1 MAGLPTSLSGGGYMS
16 TTKQNP
22 FKAIRA
28 SYDAA
33 NQPAAEQS
41 HEETEGKST
50 SAQNEKT
57 KSAQKSVDRSARGV
71 RIRGD
76 LVKAFKV
83 LAAEEDRKIYE
94 VMEEA
99 LEQYLEQHRQ
109 SKS

>member
-1 MAGLPTSLSGGGYMS
+1 MSG
-16 TTKQNP
+16 TKQNP

-33 NQPAAEQS
+33 NQPAVEQS
-41 HEETEGKST
+41 PEANEREGKDI
-50 SAQNEKT
+50 SAQSEKT
-57 KSAQKSVDRSARGV
+57 KSAQKARSARGV

-76 LVKAFKV
+76 LVKAYKV

-99 LEQYLEQHRQ
+99 LEQYLERHRQ
-109 SKS
+109 NKS

>member
-1 MAGLPTSLSGGGYMS
+1 MS
-16 TTKQNP
+16 DPKQNP

-33 NQPAAEQS
+33 NQPVAEQAPAE
-41 HEETEGKST
+41 HESARQIA
-50 SAQNEKT
+50 SAQSEKA
-57 KSAQKSVDRSARGV
+57 KSAQKAPERSARGV

-99 LEQYLEQHRQ
+99 LEQYLERHRQ
-109 SKS
+109 SKA

>member
-1 MAGLPTSLSGGGYMS
+1 MSG
-16 TTKQNP
+16 KKPNP

-33 NQPAAEQS
+33 NEPAAEQP
-41 HEETEGKST
+41 HEPNTTAAKST
-50 SAQNEKT
+50 SAQNEKV
-57 KSAQKSVDRSARGV
+57 KSAQKSLDRAARGV

-76 LVKAFKV
+76 LVRAFKV

-99 LEQYLEQHRQ
+99 LEEYLARHRQ
-109 SKS
+109 GKS

>member
-1 MAGLPTSLSGGGYMS
+1 MS
-16 TTKQNP
+16 DTKPNP

-33 NQPAAEQS
+33 NQPMAEQS
-41 HEETEGKST
+41 HEENDRERKTV
-50 SAQNEKT
+50 SAQSEKA
-57 KSAQKSVDRSARGV
+57 KSAQKAIDRSARGV

-99 LEQYLEQHRQ
+99 LEQYLERHRQ